1 MFQSR
6 IMCFS
11 KRKLSA
17 FIFHE
22 IGIKNTLLNSNQF
35 LKMKR
40 SLHFC
45 PAHLCS
51 SIPSTIAGNKL
62 FCDTSQA
69 CLAENH
75 PLYRLYPSVD
85 QAFFFG
91 DLSESD
97 LSLISERFALKGL
110 NIQYFH
116 KYNIKISSDM
126 KTVLFPF
133 DSLSREFSAIQS
145 ISYKND
151 DEGKRVVSDITPKLN
166 DPVLFGWSLVGSTE
180 RVVVVTS
187 DPLDAI
193 AVNQETDLP
202 VISLPYNFKNFSPD
216 ILSALKPFA
225 KVIFWLKPH
234 LHDWETHKILGN
246 HLGKSA
252 FFIRPSDFQC
262 ALLSLQND
270 FNLRHILREAY
281 PMHDEDLETFD
292 SYVGEILEELK
303 GYEKAVGLKWK
314 RFFVL
319 NELLK
324 GHRRG
329 ELTIFSGQTG
339 TGKTTFM
346 SEYSLDL
353 CAQGRPTLWASFE
366 ISNVRLMKTMLLQ
379 YSRCSLSENID
390 EFDYWSE
397 EFRKLPMFFLNF
409 HGPRSLK
416 KILKAMTNAVIVYDV
431 QHVVVDNLQFMMNM
445 EDYNSSLDQYRRQ
458 DQIYST
464 FRDFASRLNCHVT
477 LVIHPRK
484 EPEYSELNNTS
495 ISGTAKATQEADNI
509 IILQTTKNRQY
520 LQVIKK

>member
-353 CAQGRPTLWASFE
+353 CAQG
-366 ISNVRLMKTMLLQ
+366 
-379 YSRCSLSENID
+379 
-390 EFDYWSE
+390 
-397 EFRKLPMFFLNF
+397 
-409 HGPRSLK
+409 
-416 KILKAMTNAVIVYDV
+416 AMTNAVIVYDV

-520 LQVIKK
+520 LQVTKNRFDGHKGCVVLEFDKRTQTFSMKKMNSKQAKQTSEIL